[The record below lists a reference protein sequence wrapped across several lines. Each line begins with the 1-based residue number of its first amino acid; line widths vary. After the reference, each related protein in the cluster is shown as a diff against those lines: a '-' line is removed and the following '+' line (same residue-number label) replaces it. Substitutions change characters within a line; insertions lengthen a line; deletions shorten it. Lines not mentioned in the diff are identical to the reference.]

1 MNATL
6 ASLISVLVLAW
17 PACAFEYPYPPFRES
32 RMDPQTTGWPLT
44 EEERAFV
51 LKAEHER
58 RPGRE
63 SNKHLPALWP
73 VIPSAGFWGGT
84 SWLDTHAKLVRYVQA
99 NPGPCDVLLVGDSI
113 TQQWGSP
120 LDTGVLN
127 EAWRE
132 HFADC
137 RTINIGIGGDK
148 SQNVLW
154 RLDHGGVEGLQPE
167 VVVVMIG
174 NNNMFFVPETGVEAA
189 AKGVEMVVANV
200 RARFPEADV
209 IAAKI
214 LPCHA
219 PGVPFYEAIRKTN
232 AVLDTLKLG
241 SDPKVQ
247 VLDLWDDFAGADGAL
262 RKALFTPDSI
272 HLSPAGYAVYAA
284 RLKPLIAKC
293 LAGKRH
299 GGAVIVPKEERS
311 APRERPVPPLP
322 SPPAPAASS
331 GEKPAAVEA
340 VSLTD
345 VMLKPA
351 PLTADG
357 KRLIYPYAPYND
369 GRMDPQL
376 TGWPLTADET
386 AWIAKGEYFRKPG
399 HEAQKHLPELWPV
412 TPSAARWGKDGE
424 PDAWLARHTASIESG
439 HH

>member
-6 ASLISVLVLAW
+6 ASLIAVLILAW
-17 PACAFEYPYPPFRES
+17 PACAFEYPYPPFREG
-32 RMDPQTTGWPLT
+32 RMDPQAAGWPLT
-44 EEERAFV
+44 DEERAFV

-311 APRERPVPPLP
+311 APGEPPVPPQP
-322 SPPAPAASS
+322 SPPSPASS
-331 GEKPAAVEA
+331 AGEKP
-340 VSLTD
+340 
-345 VMLKPA
+345 
-351 PLTADG
+351 TADQ
-357 KRLIYPYAPYND
+357 RRA
-369 GRMDPQL
+369 
-376 TGWPLTADET
+376 
-386 AWIAKGEYFRKPG
+386 
-399 HEAQKHLPELWPV
+399 
-412 TPSAARWGKDGE
+412 
-424 PDAWLARHTASIESG
+424 
-439 HH
+439 